1 MEYLIG
7 TVSNATPKH
16 KHRNYEIIYYAEG
29 CGTVCTGDR
38 TFSISA
44 GQIMIV
50 TPGTTHEALCD
61 GEFKRY
67 YISGDLSRYF
77 ALSAPALISD
87 NPQKDGLFF
96 SEMLYKNRN
105 ENPEYVSAL
114 VNAYMHFLMQSIKTD
129 TEIAGIIRTI
139 ADTITDTFYDSKIDL
154 TLLLQKSGYAE
165 DYIRAAFKKHTG
177 KTPTRFLTETRI
189 RHACFLID
197 TYKKTLALSEIAEK
211 CGYTDYVYFSRR
223 FKEIM
228 GLSPK
233 KYAAL

>member
-1 MEYLIG
+1 MQYAIG
-7 TVSNATPKH
+7 MVSGETPKH
-16 KHRNYEIIYYAEG
+16 THRNYEIIYYAEG

-38 TFSISA
+38 KLSVLPNR
-44 GQIMIV
+44 IMIMP
-50 TPGTTHEALCD
+50 PGTTHEALCD

-77 ALSAPALISD
+77 ALSAPTLISD
-87 NPQKDGLFF
+87 NAQKDGLFF

-105 ENPEYVSAL
+105 ENSEYVSAL
-114 VNAYMHFLMQSIKTD
+114 VNAYMHFLLQSLKTD

-139 ADTITDTFYDSKIDL
+139 ADAITDTFYDSKINL
-154 TLLLQKSGYAE
+154 ALLLQKSGYAE
-165 DYIRAAFKKHTG
+165 DYIRAEFKKHTG

-197 TYKKTLALSEIAEK
+197 TYKKTLSLSEIAEK
-211 CGYTDYVYFSRR
+211 CGFTDYVYFSRR